1 MEECQTVTEGI
12 VCILISGH
20 RTLMKYANKG
30 ISSGKWNFP
39 GGKKENG
46 ETLEECVKR
55 EVLEETG
62 LKVFGL
68 NDHGKINFYFAE
80 RSDKNWVVHIYSS
93 EDFGQKIHA
102 SEEGELRWYDFDGL
116 PVDQMWAGD
125 KFWLHYVL
133 ENKKFEGSIH
143 YSADGSE
150 VLKQEI
156 KVIE

>member
-1 MEECQTVTEGI
+1 MTEGT

-46 ETLEECVKR
+46 ETLEECARR

-62 LKVFGL
+62 LKVIGL
-68 NDHGKINFYFAE
+68 NYHGKINFYFDE
-80 RSDKNWVVHIYSS
+80 RSDKNWEVHIFSS
-93 EDFGQKIHA
+93 ENFGQKIHA
-102 SEEGELRWYDFDGL
+102 GEEGELRWYDFNDL
-116 PVDQMWAGD
+116 PENQMWAGD
-125 KFWLHYVL
+125 KIWLPFVL
-133 ENKKFEGSIH
+133 GNKKIEGNIH
-143 YSADGSE
+143 YTADGSK

-156 KVIE
+156 KVI